1 MNAARV
7 GLLAVAAVALGAALW
22 LRPAPVAAPADAAAR
37 DAATAAS
44 APAATEPAA
53 APVAA
58 SPLTAPP
65 DQPAPPTARELA
77 PTTPAP
83 QGLRGRVVQGDGRPL
98 GGLPVYLVDS
108 ALNEPL
114 SLTLLHRQGDAFRPL
129 VSAVSAAD
137 GTFALGLLVAQ
148 DRTYE
153 VYVTSPTH
161 ATARIGGL
169 AITASQWHDLG
180 DVTMQPGA
188 TVRGR
193 VTVAGRPDIPVAGA
207 VVSITIGTVFAD
219 AALRALP
226 DAGQGLVATTAA
238 DGSFELTHVP
248 GQGVVQASAV
258 AKGFARQLK
267 TNLEL
272 KGAAPIDVDFALL
285 PGQAIGGRVVDADGA
300 PVAQARVEAWPTEA
314 SGEPLVGVTGGDGA
328 FEVLGL
334 GQGKHAVKAARP
346 GYHAA
351 LAANVESGRADVT
364 LTLRRQGRVRARV
377 VGGDGAP
384 VRRFRVGLRRVFVA
398 QGGQIAA
405 VADVPD
411 RSVALVG
418 AEDGVDIEGVP
429 YGEFCLQV
437 EADGFAKALSAPF
450 ANPEHGPDQPRSF
463 DVVVTLGQG
472 ATVRGRVVAED
483 GAPLAGATVQTL
495 AAGAAAES
503 PFFRML
509 AGTTPDRITAA
520 TARCDADGW
529 FTLARLAP
537 GDYQLIVDHP
547 EACRTT
553 VPDLQLE
560 PGARDLP
567 PVRTTAG
574 ASVSGR
580 ATVGGKPAPQMKVVL
595 STPPA
600 QQAAAGAVRLEAFTA
615 PDGTFT
621 LPRRVPPGAYE
632 LRAARTGTGAPE
644 AHVLQT
650 ILELQRVAVPVVIVP
665 GQRDVTAAIDL
676 PSDH

>member
-1 MNAARV
+1 M
-7 GLLAVAAVALGAALW
+7 
-22 LRPAPVAAPADAAAR
+22 
-37 DAATAAS
+37 
-44 APAATEPAA
+44 
-53 APVAA
+53 
-58 SPLTAPP
+58 
-65 DQPAPPTARELA
+65 
-77 PTTPAP
+77 
-83 QGLRGRVVQGDGRPL
+83 
-98 GGLPVYLVDS
+98 
-108 ALNEPL
+108 NEPL
-114 SLTLLHRQGDAFRPL
+114 ALTLLHRQGDAFRPL
-129 VSAVSAAD
+129 VSATSAAD

-180 DVTMQPGA
+180 DVTLQRGA

-207 VVSITIGTVFAD
+207 VVSINIGTVFAD

-267 TNLEL
+267 ANLEL
-272 KGAAPIDVDFALL
+272 KGDAPVDVDFALL
-285 PGQAIGGRVVDADGA
+285 PGQAIAGRVVDADGA

-314 SGEPLVGVTGGDGA
+314 SGEPLVALTSGDGA
-328 FEVLGL
+328 YEVLGL
-334 GQGKHAVKAARP
+334 GQGKHAVKATRR

-364 LTLRRQGRVRARV
+364 LTLRQQGRVRARV

-384 VRRFRVGLRRVFVA
+384 VRRFRIGLRRVFVA

-418 AEDGVDIEGVP
+418 GDDGVDIEGVP
-429 YGEFCLQV
+429 HGEFCLQV
-437 EADGFAKALSAPF
+437 EAEGFAKALSAPF
-450 ANPEHGPDQPRSF
+450 ANPEDGPDQPRRF

-483 GAPLAGATVQTL
+483 GAPLAGATVQTV
-495 AAGAAAES
+495 AAGIAAES
-503 PFFRML
+503 PFYRML
-509 AGTTPDRITAA
+509 AGTTPDRITA
-520 TARCDADGW
+520 TTVRTDADGW

-537 GDYQLIVDHP
+537 GDYQLIVDHRD
-547 EACRTT
+547 ACRTT
-553 VPDLQLE
+553 VPDLDFAAG
-560 PGARDLP
+560 PRTLP
-567 PVRTTAG
+567 PIALPIG
-574 ASVSGR
+574 AAVTGR

-600 QQAAAGAVRLEAFTA
+600 QQAAAGAVRVEAITA
-615 PDGTFT
+615 PDGTFA
-621 LPRRVPPGAYE
+621 LPRRVPPGQYE
-632 LRAARTGTGAPE
+632 LRAARTGTDAPE
-644 AHVLQT
+644 AHARHT
-650 ILELQRVAVPVVIVP
+650 ILQLQRTAVSVAIAP
-665 GQRDVTAAIDL
+665 GQREARADIDL